1 MYIQLIMEFAR
12 HKSHVTAELKST
24 FLQSANLQT
33 PIVAVPGIGSVTA
46 ERLKKENIRTIGDLT
61 SRVNSFADLKDLC
74 GKVNCHRIFDCLE
87 PFLENCK
94 AEYDAQP
101 AADVEVLER
110 AMKKFAL
117 VDPKEDKALA
127 KEASKCVV
135 C

>member
-1 MYIQLIMEFAR
+1 MEFSR
-12 HKSHVTAELKST
+12 NKSHVSAELKST

-33 PIVAVPGIGSVTA
+33 PILAVPGIGSVTA
-46 ERLKKENIRTIGDLT
+46 ERLEKQNIRTIGDLT
-61 SRVNSFADLKDLC
+61 SRVNSFADLKALC

-87 PFLENCK
+87 PFLDKCK

-101 AADVEVLER
+101 APNVEVLER

-117 VDPKEDKALA
+117 VGAKEDKALA

-135 C
+135 S